1 MKTVIG
7 LAGVKTSGKS
17 TVANMIL
24 SMVTGAKE
32 AALADKLKNTCAEV
46 FGLERKHFDDQNLKE
61 VPFDEPKRLGVYKI
75 GAILESFGIDM
86 TIREIDSTFEVTNM
100 MLETPRKIAQIVGT
114 EILRQ
119 AGDED
124 IHCKNVPL
132 NDNGV
137 TVISDVRF
145 PNEFEYFK
153 NNKDVYFMPLYIARD
168 EAEKHVT
175 PDSHPSEKCVFEFN
189 EKCVKIDNNGTIEET
204 RAQVFEILRNMD
216 FGMVGGINGQ
226 QKVSEVSP
234 KN

>member
-17 TVANMIL
+17 TVANMIK
-24 SMVTGAKE
+24 SMIDGAKE
-32 AALADKLKNTCAEV
+32 AALADKLKNTCAQV
-46 FGLERKHFDDQNLKE
+46 FNISRDHFDNQDLKE
-61 VPFDEPKRLGVYKI
+61 VPFEEPKKLGVYEI

-86 TIREIDSTFEVTNM
+86 TASEIDSTFEVTNM

-119 AGDED
+119 AGDEY

-132 NDNGV
+132 NETGV
-137 TVISDVRF
+137 TIISDVRF

-153 NNKDVYFMPLYIARD
+153 NKKDVFFMPLYIARD

-189 EKCVKIDNNGTIEET
+189 DKCVRIDNNGTIEET
-204 RAQVFEILRNMD
+204 RSQIYNILRNIE
-216 FGMVGGINGQ
+216 FGKIGGLNG
-226 QKVSEVSP
+226 
-234 KN
+234 

>member
-7 LAGVKTSGKS
+7 IAGVKTSGKS
-17 TVANMIL
+17 TVANMIK
-24 SMVTGAKE
+24 SMVDGAKE
-32 AALADKLKNTCAEV
+32 AALADKLKNTCAQV
-46 FGLERKHFDDQNLKE
+46 FNISRDHFDNQDLKE
-61 VPFDEPKRLGVYKI
+61 VPFEEPKKLGVYEI

-86 TIREIDSTFEVTNM
+86 TAREIDSKFDVTNM

-119 AGDED
+119 AGDEY

-132 NDNGV
+132 NETGV
-137 TVISDVRF
+137 TIISDVRF

-153 NNKDVYFMPLYIARD
+153 NKKDVFFMPLYIARD

-189 EKCVKIDNNGTIEET
+189 DKCVRIDNNGTIEET
-204 RAQVFEILRNMD
+204 RSQIYNILRNIE
-216 FGMVGGINGQ
+216 FGKIGGLNG
-226 QKVSEVSP
+226 
-234 KN
+234 